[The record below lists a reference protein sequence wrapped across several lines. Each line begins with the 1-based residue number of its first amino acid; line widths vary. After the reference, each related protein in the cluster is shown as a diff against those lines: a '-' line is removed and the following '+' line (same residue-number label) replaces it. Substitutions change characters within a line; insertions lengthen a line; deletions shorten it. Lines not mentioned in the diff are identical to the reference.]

1 MDQAPVEV
9 DLKPEAPAEANRA
22 AGDQVVWDRDLAD
35 QVEEVRAGDQDRVED
50 QVEEVRVGGQDRAA
64 EVQLAQVVADQAAV
78 RKSAHGLEL
87 AAAMAARVWFREW
100 SPVLRGDPRVGAASR
115 QKKSFWGFSE
125 R

>member
-1 MDQAPVEV
+1 V
-9 DLKPEAPAEANRA
+9 DRA
-22 AGDQVVWDRDLAD
+22 AEVLSVWVRDLAG

-64 EVQLAQVVADQAAV
+64 EVQVAQVAADQAAV
-78 RKSAHGLEL
+78 RTRPARGLEL
-87 AAAMAARVWFREW
+87 ATMAARVLFREW
-100 SPVLRGDPRVGAASR
+100 SPVLRVEPQVGAVSR